1 MPTIRILLLSASLIA
16 FSSCDDNENA
26 ASQGGG
32 AGSSDQGPVSQSIG
46 CPPATSLGQSD
57 FTSTSEAKLDTDGDP
72 NEQGKDPNWAPQT
85 SGGVNSA
92 TSSFIVMSPTQMAQD
107 GVSLGDWATI
117 QSGTKLVYAKVLDEG
132 PAGGTGEISELAANQ
147 LGIQFTSSSAIVG
160 DPVVTVNAFAG
171 TSSIQGNCDSVAS
184 ASE

>member
-16 FSSCDDNENA
+16 LSGCDDEDRDAIN
-26 ASQGGG
+26 GGP
-32 AGSSDQGPVSQSIG
+32 GSSDQGPVSQSIG
-46 CPPATSLGQSD
+46 CPPATSLGQAD
-57 FTSTSEAKLDTDGDP
+57 FTSTSQAKLDTDGDT
-72 NEQGKDPNWAPQT
+72 NFRNTDPNWAPQT

-92 TSSFIVMSPTQMAQD
+92 TSSFIVMSPTEMQQD

-117 QSGTKLVYAKVLDEG
+117 QSGSRMVYAKVLDEG
-132 PAGGTGEISELAANQ
+132 PAGGTGEISVMAANQ

-171 TSSIQGNCDSVAS
+171 TSGIQGNCNSVAS
-184 ASE
+184 SME

>member
-1 MPTIRILLLSASLIA
+1 MPTIRILLLSASLVVLA
-16 FSSCDDNENA
+16 SCDDEDRA
-26 ASQGGG
+26 ASNGGP
-32 AGSSDQGPVSQSIG
+32 GSSDQGPVSQSIG

-72 NEQGKDPNWAPQT
+72 NFSSTDPNWAPQT
-85 SGGVNSA
+85 SAGVNSA
-92 TSSFIVMSPTQMAQD
+92 TSSFIVMSPTEMAQD

-117 QSGTKLVYAKVLDEG
+117 QSGGKMVYAKVLDEG
-132 PAGGTGEISELAANQ
+132 PSGGTGEISVMAANQ

-184 ASE
+184 SME